1 MLYSV
6 AYSILNAQKD
16 LVLSDEHDPSLFSFH
31 SFRVALATG
40 LAASGCSDVEIQ
52 ALCRW
57 QTSASLLI
65 YKRMQAQ
72 QAISMLDNALT
83 ATITS
88 YTAANLCTI
97 SSYQIAQ
104 GIHDWSVQRG
114 QDDNNLGNEC
124 WVQV

>member
-1 MLYSV
+1 MDGAKAEGKCFRSRGCSWPGPAAV
-6 AYSILNAQKD
+6 ASLLTFCRSLLEGA
-16 LVLSDEHDPSLFSFH
+16 LSD
-31 SFRVALATG
+31 A
-40 LAASGCSDVEIQ
+40 EIQ

-97 SSYQIAQ
+97 SSYHIAQ

-124 WVQV
+124 